1 MWDMGKKTKME
12 QGIEM
17 RIFLFLSLF
26 FFSDFN
32 LPLGI
37 PALHE
42 SLDHATGKV
51 LLNPKASRLCT
62 RMSFFEAFMFKKPM
76 TPLLMVDTS
85 GSQSSPN
92 LLFLKE
98 KKSRKLFIYLLYL
111 YMTVTLQFPLT
122 KEFLPLVNCHLHVCQ
137 GIISTRT
144 IYF

>member
-32 LPLGI
+32 LHLGI

-42 SLDHATGKV
+42 SLDHAIGKV

-98 KKSRKLFIYLLYL
+98 KKKAENSLYIFC
-111 YMTVTLQFPLT
+111 TFT
-122 KEFLPLVNCHLHVCQ
+122 
-137 GIISTRT
+137 
-144 IYF
+144 